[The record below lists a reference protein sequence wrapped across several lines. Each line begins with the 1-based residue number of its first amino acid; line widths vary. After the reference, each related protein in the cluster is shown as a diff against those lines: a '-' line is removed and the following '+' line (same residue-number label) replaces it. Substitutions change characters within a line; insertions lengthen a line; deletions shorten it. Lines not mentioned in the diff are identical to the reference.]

1 MPNDLSSVWTRL
13 DATRPSGERRITDL
27 FDADPN
33 RVQEFTTR
41 ADGLIFDYSKTNI
54 DKTSRD
60 ALLDLA
66 VHVAEKRDAMF
77 AGARINETEDRSVLH
92 TALRNYAGGVHIRI
106 VGLAASA
113 ASIIAMAGESEM
125 TPTGMM
131 MIHNVQTEADGDY
144 RQMEHTAGIL
154 RDANHAII
162 SAYIAKTGRPEA
174 EIAAMMD
181 AETWITAERAVEL
194 GLVDRVMQPDT
205 GQKPMAA
212 DFYSGM
218 LSEDALRRAENFLKG
233 QAAEPDFFMP
243 ERAQAEAKL
252 KFLKLKGEL
261 K

>member
-1 MPNDLSSVWTRL
+1 MKISIRGPIVSSNQHRFYQFYGMEATSPRSVA
-13 DATRPSGERRITDL
+13 DALAKGNGERAEVEI
-27 FDADPN
+27 N
-33 RVQEFTTR
+33 SGGGE
-41 ADGLIFDYSKTNI
+41 IFAASEIY
-54 DKTSRD
+54 
-60 ALLDLA
+60 
-66 VHVAEKRDAMF
+66 
-77 AGARINETEDRSVLH
+77 
-92 TALRNYAGGVHIRI
+92 TALRSYAGGVHIRI

-131 MIHNVQTEADGDY
+131 MIHNVQSSADGDY
-144 RQMEHTAGIL
+144 RQMEHTAGVL
-154 RDANHAII
+154 RDANRAII
-162 SAYIAKTGRPEA
+162 SAYVDKTGRPEV

-205 GQKPMAA
+205 GQKPLAA

-218 LSEDALRRAENFLKG
+218 LSEDALKRAENFLKG

>member
-1 MPNDLSSVWTRL
+1 MKISIRGPIVSSNQHRRYQFYGMEATSPRSVA
-13 DATRPSGERRITDL
+13 DALAKGNGERAEVEI
-27 FDADPN
+27 N
-33 RVQEFTTR
+33 SGGGE
-41 ADGLIFDYSKTNI
+41 IFAASEIY
-54 DKTSRD
+54 
-60 ALLDLA
+60 
-66 VHVAEKRDAMF
+66 
-77 AGARINETEDRSVLH
+77 

-131 MIHNVQTEADGDY
+131 MIHNVQSSADGDY

-162 SAYIAKTGRPEA
+162 SAYVAKTGRPEA

-181 AETWITAERAVEL
+181 AETWITADRAVEL

-205 GQKPMAA
+205 GQKPLAA

-243 ERAQAEAKL
+243 EQAQAEAKL

>member
-1 MPNDLSSVWTRL
+1 MKISIRGPIVSSNQHRFYQWYGMEATSPKSVA
-13 DATRPSGERRITDL
+13 DALAKGNGERAEVEI
-27 FDADPN
+27 N
-33 RVQEFTTR
+33 SGGGE
-41 ADGLIFDYSKTNI
+41 IFAASEIY
-54 DKTSRD
+54 
-60 ALLDLA
+60 
-66 VHVAEKRDAMF
+66 
-77 AGARINETEDRSVLH
+77 
-92 TALRNYAGGVHIRI
+92 TALRNYAGGVIVRI

-131 MIHNVQTEADGDY
+131 MIHNVQSSADGDY
-144 RQMEHTAGIL
+144 RQMEHTAGVL

-162 SAYIAKTGRPEA
+162 SAYIAKTGRPEE

-205 GQKPMAA
+205 GQKPLAA

-218 LSEDALRRAENFLKG
+218 LSEDALKRAENFLKD
-233 QAAEPDFFMP
+233 QAAESDFFMP

>member
-1 MPNDLSSVWTRL
+1 MTISIRGPIVSSNQHRFYQFYGME
-13 DATRPSGERRITDL
+13 ATSPRSV
-27 FDADPN
+27 A
-33 RVQEFTTR
+33 
-41 ADGLIFDYSKTNI
+41 
-54 DKTSRD
+54 D
-60 ALLDLA
+60 ALA
-66 VHVAEKRDAMF
+66 KGNGEQAEVEINSGGGEIF
-77 AGARINETEDRSVLH
+77 AASEIY
-92 TALRNYAGGVHIRI
+92 TALRSYAGGVHIRI

-131 MIHNVQTEADGDY
+131 MIHNVQTEASGDY
-144 RQMEHTAGIL
+144 RQMEHTAGTL

-162 SAYIAKTGRPEA
+162 SAYVAKTGRPEA

-205 GQKPMAA
+205 GQKPLAA

-218 LSEDALRRAENFLKG
+218 LSEDALRRAENFLKD

>member
-1 MPNDLSSVWTRL
+1 MKISIRGPIVSSNQHRFYQFYGMEATSPRSVA
-13 DATRPSGERRITDL
+13 DALAKGNGERAEVEI
-27 FDADPN
+27 N
-33 RVQEFTTR
+33 SGGGE
-41 ADGLIFDYSKTNI
+41 IFAASEIY
-54 DKTSRD
+54 
-60 ALLDLA
+60 
-66 VHVAEKRDAMF
+66 
-77 AGARINETEDRSVLH
+77 
-92 TALRNYAGGVHIRI
+92 TALRSYAGGVHIRI

-131 MIHNVQTEADGDY
+131 MIHNVQTEASGDY
-144 RQMEHTAGIL
+144 RQMEHTAGTL

-181 AETWITAERAVEL
+181 AETWVTADRAVEL

-205 GQKPMAA
+205 GQKPLAA

-218 LSEDALRRAENFLKG
+218 LSEDALRRAENFLKN
-233 QAAEPDFFMP
+233 QAAGPDFFMP

>member
-1 MPNDLSSVWTRL
+1 MKISIRGPIVSSNQHRL
-13 DATRPSGERRITDL
+13 YQFYGMEATSPRSVADALAKGSGERAEVEI
-27 FDADPN
+27 N
-33 RVQEFTTR
+33 SGGGE
-41 ADGLIFDYSKTNI
+41 IFAASEIY
-54 DKTSRD
+54 
-60 ALLDLA
+60 
-66 VHVAEKRDAMF
+66 
-77 AGARINETEDRSVLH
+77 
-92 TALRNYAGGVHIRI
+92 TALRNYAGGVIVRI

-125 TPTGMM
+125 TPIGMM
-131 MIHNVQTEADGDY
+131 MIHNVQSSADGDY
-144 RQMEHTAGIL
+144 RQMEHTAGVL

-162 SAYIAKTGRPEA
+162 SAYVAKTGRPEA

-205 GQKPMAA
+205 GQKPLAA

-218 LSEDALRRAENFLKG
+218 LSEDALKRAENFLKDR
-233 QAAEPDFFMP
+233 AAEPDFFMP

>member
-1 MPNDLSSVWTRL
+1 MKISIRGPIVSSNQHRL
-13 DATRPSGERRITDL
+13 YQFYGMEATSPRSVADALAKGNGERAEVEI
-27 FDADPN
+27 N
-33 RVQEFTTR
+33 SGGGE
-41 ADGLIFDYSKTNI
+41 IFAASEIY
-54 DKTSRD
+54 
-60 ALLDLA
+60 
-66 VHVAEKRDAMF
+66 
-77 AGARINETEDRSVLH
+77 
-92 TALRNYAGGVHIRI
+92 TALRNYAGGVIVRI

-131 MIHNVQTEADGDY
+131 MVHNVQTKASGDY
-144 RQMEHTAGIL
+144 RQMEHTAGTL

-162 SAYIAKTGRPEA
+162 SAYVAKTGRPEA

-205 GQKPMAA
+205 GQKPLAA

-218 LSEDALRRAENFLKG
+218 LSEDALRRAENFLKD

>member
-1 MPNDLSSVWTRL
+1 MKISIRGPIVSSNQHRFYQWYGMEATSPKSVA
-13 DATRPSGERRITDL
+13 DALAKGNGERAEVEI
-27 FDADPN
+27 N
-33 RVQEFTTR
+33 SGGGE
-41 ADGLIFDYSKTNI
+41 IFAASEIY
-54 DKTSRD
+54 
-60 ALLDLA
+60 
-66 VHVAEKRDAMF
+66 
-77 AGARINETEDRSVLH
+77 
-92 TALRNYAGGVHIRI
+92 TALRNYEGGVHIRI

-131 MIHNVQTEADGDY
+131 MIHNVQTEASGDY
-144 RQMEHTAGIL
+144 RQMEHTAGTL

-162 SAYIAKTGRPEA
+162 SAYVTKTGRPEA

-181 AETWITAERAVEL
+181 AETWVTADRAVEL

-205 GQKPMAA
+205 GQKPLAA

-218 LSEDALRRAENFLKG
+218 LSEDALKRAENFLKN
-233 QAAEPDFFMP
+233 QAAGPDFFMP

>member
-1 MPNDLSSVWTRL
+1 MKISIRGPIVSSNQHRL
-13 DATRPSGERRITDL
+13 YQFYGMEATSPRSVADALAKGNGERAEVEI
-27 FDADPN
+27 N
-33 RVQEFTTR
+33 SGGGE
-41 ADGLIFDYSKTNI
+41 IFAASEIY
-54 DKTSRD
+54 
-60 ALLDLA
+60 
-66 VHVAEKRDAMF
+66 
-77 AGARINETEDRSVLH
+77 
-92 TALRNYAGGVHIRI
+92 TALRSYAGGVIVRI

-125 TPTGMM
+125 TQTGMM
-131 MIHNVQTEADGDY
+131 MIHNVQSSADGDY
-144 RQMEHTAGIL
+144 RQMEHTAGVL

-162 SAYIAKTGRPEA
+162 SAYVAKTGRPEA

-205 GQKPMAA
+205 GQKPLAA

>member
-1 MPNDLSSVWTRL
+1 MKISIRGPIVSSNQHRFYQWYGMEATSPKSVA
-13 DATRPSGERRITDL
+13 DALAKGNGERAEVEI
-27 FDADPN
+27 N
-33 RVQEFTTR
+33 SGGGE
-41 ADGLIFDYSKTNI
+41 IFAASEIY
-54 DKTSRD
+54 
-60 ALLDLA
+60 
-66 VHVAEKRDAMF
+66 
-77 AGARINETEDRSVLH
+77 
-92 TALRNYAGGVHIRI
+92 TALRSYAGGVIVRI

-131 MIHNVQTEADGDY
+131 MIHNVQSSADGDY
-144 RQMEHTAGIL
+144 RQMEHTAGVL
-154 RDANHAII
+154 RDANHAIV
-162 SAYIAKTGRPEA
+162 SAYVAKTGRPEA

-194 GLVDRVMQPDT
+194 GLVDRVMQRDT
-205 GQKPMAA
+205 GQKPFAA

-218 LSEDALRRAENFLKG
+218 LSEDALKRAENFLKDR
-233 QAAEPDFFMP
+233 AAESDFFMP

>member
-1 MPNDLSSVWTRL
+1 MKISIRGPIVSSNQHRFYQFYGMEATSPKSVA
-13 DATRPSGERRITDL
+13 DALAKGNGERAEVEI
-27 FDADPN
+27 N
-33 RVQEFTTR
+33 SGGGE
-41 ADGLIFDYSKTNI
+41 IFAASEIY
-54 DKTSRD
+54 
-60 ALLDLA
+60 
-66 VHVAEKRDAMF
+66 
-77 AGARINETEDRSVLH
+77 
-92 TALRNYAGGVHIRI
+92 TALRSYAGGVIVRI

-131 MIHNVQTEADGDY
+131 MIHNVQTEASGDY
-144 RQMEHTAGIL
+144 RQMEHTAGTL

-205 GQKPMAA
+205 GQKPLAA

>member
-1 MPNDLSSVWTRL
+1 MKISIRGPIVSSNQHRFYQWYGMEATSPKSVA
-13 DATRPSGERRITDL
+13 DALAKGNGERAEVEI
-27 FDADPN
+27 N
-33 RVQEFTTR
+33 SGGGE
-41 ADGLIFDYSKTNI
+41 IFAASEIY
-54 DKTSRD
+54 
-60 ALLDLA
+60 
-66 VHVAEKRDAMF
+66 
-77 AGARINETEDRSVLH
+77 
-92 TALRNYAGGVHIRI
+92 TALRSYAGGVHIRI

-113 ASIIAMAGESEM
+113 ASIIAMAGESEI

-131 MIHNVQTEADGDY
+131 MIHNVQSSADGDY
-144 RQMEHTAGIL
+144 RQMEHTAGVL

-162 SAYIAKTGRPEA
+162 SAYVAKTGRPEA

-194 GLVDRVMQPDT
+194 SLVDRVMQPDT
-205 GQKPMAA
+205 GQKPLAA

>member
-1 MPNDLSSVWTRL
+1 MKISIRGPIVSSNQHRFYQFYGME
-13 DATRPSGERRITDL
+13 ATSPRSVADTLAKGNGER
-27 FDADPN
+27 
-33 RVQEFTTR
+33 
-41 ADGLIFDYSKTNI
+41 
-54 DKTSRD
+54 
-60 ALLDLA
+60 
-66 VHVAEKRDAMF
+66 AEVEINSGGGEVF
-77 AGARINETEDRSVLH
+77 AASEIY
-92 TALRNYAGGVHIRI
+92 TALRSYAGGVHIRI

-131 MIHNVQTEADGDY
+131 MIHNVQTETSGDY
-144 RQMEHTAGIL
+144 RQMEHTAGTL

-162 SAYIAKTGRPEA
+162 SAYVAKTGRPEA

-205 GQKPMAA
+205 GQKPLAA

>member
-1 MPNDLSSVWTRL
+1 MKISIRGPIVSSNRHRL
-13 DATRPSGERRITDL
+13 YQFYGMEATSPRSVADALAKGNGERAEVEI
-27 FDADPN
+27 N
-33 RVQEFTTR
+33 SGGGE
-41 ADGLIFDYSKTNI
+41 IFAASEIY
-54 DKTSRD
+54 
-60 ALLDLA
+60 
-66 VHVAEKRDAMF
+66 
-77 AGARINETEDRSVLH
+77 

-131 MIHNVQTEADGDY
+131 MIHNVQTEASGDY
-144 RQMEHTAGIL
+144 RQMEHTAGTL

-162 SAYIAKTGRPEA
+162 SAYVAKTGRPEA

-205 GQKPMAA
+205 GQKPLAA

-233 QAAEPDFFMP
+233 QAVEPDLFMP

>member
-1 MPNDLSSVWTRL
+1 MKISIRGPIVSSNQHRFYQFYGMEATSPRSVA
-13 DATRPSGERRITDL
+13 DALAKGNGERAEVEI
-27 FDADPN
+27 N
-33 RVQEFTTR
+33 SGGGE
-41 ADGLIFDYSKTNI
+41 IFAASEIY
-54 DKTSRD
+54 
-60 ALLDLA
+60 
-66 VHVAEKRDAMF
+66 
-77 AGARINETEDRSVLH
+77 
-92 TALRNYAGGVHIRI
+92 TALRSYAGGVIVRI

-131 MIHNVQTEADGDY
+131 MIHNVQTEASGDY
-144 RQMEHTAGIL
+144 RQMEHTAGTL

-205 GQKPMAA
+205 GQKPLAA

-233 QAAEPDFFMP
+233 QAAEPVFFMP

>member
-1 MPNDLSSVWTRL
+1 MKISIRGPIVSSNQHRL
-13 DATRPSGERRITDL
+13 YQFYGMEATSPRSVADALAKGNGERAEVEI
-27 FDADPN
+27 N
-33 RVQEFTTR
+33 SGGGE
-41 ADGLIFDYSKTNI
+41 IFAASEIY
-54 DKTSRD
+54 
-60 ALLDLA
+60 
-66 VHVAEKRDAMF
+66 
-77 AGARINETEDRSVLH
+77 
-92 TALRNYAGGVHIRI
+92 TALRNYAGGVIVRI

-131 MIHNVQTEADGDY
+131 MIHNVQTEASGDY
-144 RQMEHTAGIL
+144 RQMEHTAGTL

-162 SAYIAKTGRPEA
+162 SAYVAKTGRPEA

-205 GQKPMAA
+205 GQKPLAA
-212 DFYSGM
+212 AFYSGM
-218 LSEDALRRAENFLKG
+218 LSEDALKRAENFLKDR
-233 QAAEPDFFMP
+233 AAEPDFFMP

>member
-1 MPNDLSSVWTRL
+1 MKISIRGPIVSSNQHRFYQWYGMEATSPKSVA
-13 DATRPSGERRITDL
+13 DALAKGNGERAEVEI
-27 FDADPN
+27 N
-33 RVQEFTTR
+33 SGGGE
-41 ADGLIFDYSKTNI
+41 IFAASEIY
-54 DKTSRD
+54 
-60 ALLDLA
+60 
-66 VHVAEKRDAMF
+66 
-77 AGARINETEDRSVLH
+77 
-92 TALRNYAGGVHIRI
+92 TALRSYAGGVHIRI

-125 TPTGMM
+125 TPAGMM
-131 MIHNVQTEADGDY
+131 MIHNVQSSADGDY
-144 RQMEHTAGIL
+144 RQMEHTAGVL

-162 SAYIAKTGRPEA
+162 SAYVDKTGRPEA

-205 GQKPMAA
+205 GQKPLAA

-218 LSEDALRRAENFLKG
+218 LSEDALKRAENFLKD
-233 QAAEPDFFMP
+233 QAEEPDFFMP
-243 ERAQAEAKL
+243 ERAQAEAKM

>member
-1 MPNDLSSVWTRL
+1 MKISIRGPIVSSNQHRL
-13 DATRPSGERRITDL
+13 YQFYGMEATSPRSVADALAKGNGERAEVEI
-27 FDADPN
+27 N
-33 RVQEFTTR
+33 SGGGE
-41 ADGLIFDYSKTNI
+41 IFAASEIY
-54 DKTSRD
+54 
-60 ALLDLA
+60 
-66 VHVAEKRDAMF
+66 
-77 AGARINETEDRSVLH
+77 TE
-92 TALRNYAGGVHIRI
+92 LRNYAGGVHIRI

-131 MIHNVQTEADGDY
+131 MIHNVQTSADGDY
-144 RQMEHTAGIL
+144 RQMEHTAGVL

-162 SAYIAKTGRPEA
+162 SAYVAKTGRPEA

-205 GQKPMAA
+205 GQKPLAA

>member
-1 MPNDLSSVWTRL
+1 MKISIRGPIVSSNQHRFYQFYGMEATSPKSVA
-13 DATRPSGERRITDL
+13 DALAKGNGERAEVEI
-27 FDADPN
+27 N
-33 RVQEFTTR
+33 SGGGE
-41 ADGLIFDYSKTNI
+41 IFAASEIY
-54 DKTSRD
+54 
-60 ALLDLA
+60 
-66 VHVAEKRDAMF
+66 
-77 AGARINETEDRSVLH
+77 
-92 TALRNYAGGVHIRI
+92 TALRSYAGGVHIRI

-131 MIHNVQTEADGDY
+131 MIHNVQTRADGDY
-144 RQMEHTAGIL
+144 RQMEHTAGVL

-205 GQKPMAA
+205 GQKPLAA

>member
-1 MPNDLSSVWTRL
+1 MKISIRGPIVSSNQHRL
-13 DATRPSGERRITDL
+13 YQFYGMEATSPRSVADALAKGNGERAEVEI
-27 FDADPN
+27 N
-33 RVQEFTTR
+33 SGGGE
-41 ADGLIFDYSKTNI
+41 IFAASEIY
-54 DKTSRD
+54 
-60 ALLDLA
+60 
-66 VHVAEKRDAMF
+66 
-77 AGARINETEDRSVLH
+77 
-92 TALRNYAGGVHIRI
+92 TALRNYAGGVIVRI

-131 MIHNVQTEADGDY
+131 MIHNVHSSADGDY
-144 RQMEHTAGIL
+144 RQMEHTAGVL

-194 GLVDRVMQPDT
+194 GLVDRVIQPDT

>member
-1 MPNDLSSVWTRL
+1 MKISIRGPIVSSNRHRL
-13 DATRPSGERRITDL
+13 YQFYGMEATSPRSVADELAKGNGERAEVEI
-27 FDADPN
+27 N
-33 RVQEFTTR
+33 SGGGE
-41 ADGLIFDYSKTNI
+41 IFAASEIY
-54 DKTSRD
+54 
-60 ALLDLA
+60 
-66 VHVAEKRDAMF
+66 
-77 AGARINETEDRSVLH
+77 

-131 MIHNVQTEADGDY
+131 MIHNVQSSADGDY
-144 RQMEHTAGIL
+144 RQMEHTAGVL

-162 SAYIAKTGRPEA
+162 SAYVAKTGRPEA

-205 GQKPMAA
+205 GQKPLAA

>member
-1 MPNDLSSVWTRL
+1 MKISIRGPIVSSNQHRFYQFYGME
-13 DATRPSGERRITDL
+13 ATSPRSV
-27 FDADPN
+27 A
-33 RVQEFTTR
+33 
-41 ADGLIFDYSKTNI
+41 
-54 DKTSRD
+54 D
-60 ALLDLA
+60 ALA
-66 VHVAEKRDAMF
+66 KGNGEQAEVEINSGGGEIF
-77 AGARINETEDRSVLH
+77 AASEIY
-92 TALRNYAGGVHIRI
+92 TALRSYAGGVHIRI

-131 MIHNVQTEADGDY
+131 MIHNVQTEASGDY
-144 RQMEHTAGIL
+144 RQMEHTAGTL

-162 SAYIAKTGRPEA
+162 SAYVAKTGRPEA

-205 GQKPMAA
+205 GQKPLAA

-218 LSEDALRRAENFLKG
+218 LSEDALRRAENFLKD

>member
-1 MPNDLSSVWTRL
+1 MKISIRGPIVSSNKHRL
-13 DATRPSGERRITDL
+13 YQFYGMEATSPRSVADTLAKRNGERAEVEI
-27 FDADPN
+27 N
-33 RVQEFTTR
+33 SGGGE
-41 ADGLIFDYSKTNI
+41 IFAASEIY
-54 DKTSRD
+54 
-60 ALLDLA
+60 
-66 VHVAEKRDAMF
+66 
-77 AGARINETEDRSVLH
+77 

-131 MIHNVQTEADGDY
+131 MIHNVQSSADGDY
-144 RQMEHTAGIL
+144 RQMEHTAGVL

-162 SAYIAKTGRPEA
+162 SAYVAKTGRPEA

-181 AETWITAERAVEL
+181 AETWVTADRAVEL

-205 GQKPMAA
+205 GQKPLAA

-243 ERAQAEAKL
+243 EWAQAEAKL

>member
-1 MPNDLSSVWTRL
+1 MKISIRGPIVSSNQHRFYQWYGMEATSPKSVA
-13 DATRPSGERRITDL
+13 DALAKGNGERAEVEI
-27 FDADPN
+27 N
-33 RVQEFTTR
+33 SGGGE
-41 ADGLIFDYSKTNI
+41 IFAASEIY
-54 DKTSRD
+54 
-60 ALLDLA
+60 
-66 VHVAEKRDAMF
+66 
-77 AGARINETEDRSVLH
+77 
-92 TALRNYAGGVHIRI
+92 TALRSYAGGVHIRI

-131 MIHNVQTEADGDY
+131 MIHNVQTEASGDY
-144 RQMEHTAGIL
+144 RQMEHTAGTL

-205 GQKPMAA
+205 GQKPLAA

-218 LSEDALRRAENFLKG
+218 LSEDALKRAENFLKD

-243 ERAQAEAKL
+243 ERAQAEAKM

>member
-1 MPNDLSSVWTRL
+1 MKISIRGPIVSSNQHRCYQWYGMEATSPKSVA
-13 DATRPSGERRITDL
+13 DALASGNGERAEVEI
-27 FDADPN
+27 N
-33 RVQEFTTR
+33 SGGGE
-41 ADGLIFDYSKTNI
+41 IFAASEIY
-54 DKTSRD
+54 
-60 ALLDLA
+60 
-66 VHVAEKRDAMF
+66 
-77 AGARINETEDRSVLH
+77 
-92 TALRNYAGGVHIRI
+92 TALRSYAGGVHIRI

-131 MIHNVQTEADGDY
+131 MIHNVQTEASGDY
-144 RQMEHTAGIL
+144 RQMEHTAGTL
-154 RDANHAII
+154 RDANHAIS
-162 SAYIAKTGRPEA
+162 SAYVAKTGRPEA

-205 GQKPMAA
+205 GQKPLAA

-218 LSEDALRRAENFLKG
+218 LSEDALRRAENFLKD

-243 ERAQAEAKL
+243 ERTQAEAKL

>member
-1 MPNDLSSVWTRL
+1 MKISIRGPIVSSNQHRFYQWYGMEATSPKSVA
-13 DATRPSGERRITDL
+13 DALASGNGERAEVEI
-27 FDADPN
+27 N
-33 RVQEFTTR
+33 SGGGE
-41 ADGLIFDYSKTNI
+41 IFAASEIY
-54 DKTSRD
+54 
-60 ALLDLA
+60 
-66 VHVAEKRDAMF
+66 
-77 AGARINETEDRSVLH
+77 

-113 ASIIAMAGESEM
+113 ASIIAMVGESEM

-131 MIHNVQTEADGDY
+131 MIHNVQSSADGDY
-144 RQMEHTAGIL
+144 RQMEHTAGVL

-162 SAYIAKTGRPEA
+162 SAYVAKTGRPEA

-205 GQKPMAA
+205 GQKPLAA

>member
-1 MPNDLSSVWTRL
+1 MKISIRGPIVSSNQHRL
-13 DATRPSGERRITDL
+13 YQFYGMEATSPKSVSDALAKGNGERAEVEI
-27 FDADPN
+27 N
-33 RVQEFTTR
+33 SGGGE
-41 ADGLIFDYSKTNI
+41 IFAASEIY
-54 DKTSRD
+54 
-60 ALLDLA
+60 
-66 VHVAEKRDAMF
+66 
-77 AGARINETEDRSVLH
+77 
-92 TALRNYAGGVHIRI
+92 TALRNYAGGVIVRI

-131 MIHNVQTEADGDY
+131 MIHNVQTSTDGDY
-144 RQMEHTAGIL
+144 RQMEHTAGVL

-162 SAYIAKTGRPEA
+162 SAYVAKTGRPEA

-205 GQKPMAA
+205 GQKPLAA

>member
-1 MPNDLSSVWTRL
+1 MKISIRGPIVSSNQHRL
-13 DATRPSGERRITDL
+13 YQFYGMEAASPKSVADALAKGNGERAEVEI
-27 FDADPN
+27 N
-33 RVQEFTTR
+33 SGGGE
-41 ADGLIFDYSKTNI
+41 IFAASEIY
-54 DKTSRD
+54 
-60 ALLDLA
+60 
-66 VHVAEKRDAMF
+66 
-77 AGARINETEDRSVLH
+77 
-92 TALRNYAGGVHIRI
+92 TALRNYAGGVIVRI

-131 MIHNVQTEADGDY
+131 MIHNVQSSADGDY
-144 RQMEHTAGIL
+144 RQMEHTAGVL

-162 SAYIAKTGRPEA
+162 SAYVDKTGRPEA

-205 GQKPMAA
+205 GQKPLAA

>member
-1 MPNDLSSVWTRL
+1 MKISIRGPIVSSNQHRFYQFYGMEATSPRSVA
-13 DATRPSGERRITDL
+13 DALAKGNGERAEVEI
-27 FDADPN
+27 N
-33 RVQEFTTR
+33 SGGGE
-41 ADGLIFDYSKTNI
+41 IFAASESY
-54 DKTSRD
+54 
-60 ALLDLA
+60 
-66 VHVAEKRDAMF
+66 
-77 AGARINETEDRSVLH
+77 

-131 MIHNVQTEADGDY
+131 MIHNVQTRADGDY

-154 RDANHAII
+154 RDANHAIT
-162 SAYIAKTGRPEA
+162 SAYIDKTGKTEQ

-194 GLVDRVMQPDT
+194 GLIDRVMVLDS
-205 GQKPMAA
+205 GQKPLAA

-218 LSEDALRRAENFLKG
+218 LSEDALRRAENFLKN
-233 QAAEPDFFMP
+233 QAAGPDFFMP

>member
-1 MPNDLSSVWTRL
+1 MKISIRGPIVSSNQHRFYQFYGMEATSPRSVA
-13 DATRPSGERRITDL
+13 DALAKGNGERAEVEI
-27 FDADPN
+27 N
-33 RVQEFTTR
+33 SGGGE
-41 ADGLIFDYSKTNI
+41 IFAASEIY
-54 DKTSRD
+54 
-60 ALLDLA
+60 
-66 VHVAEKRDAMF
+66 
-77 AGARINETEDRSVLH
+77 

-131 MIHNVQTEADGDY
+131 MIHNVQSSADGDY
-144 RQMEHTAGIL
+144 RQMEHTAGVL

-162 SAYIAKTGRPEA
+162 SAYVAKTGRPEA

-181 AETWITAERAVEL
+181 AETWVTADRAVEL

-205 GQKPMAA
+205 GQKPLEA

>member
-1 MPNDLSSVWTRL
+1 MKISIRGPIVSSNQHRFYQWYGMEATSPKSVA
-13 DATRPSGERRITDL
+13 DALAKGNGERAEVEI
-27 FDADPN
+27 N
-33 RVQEFTTR
+33 SGGGE
-41 ADGLIFDYSKTNI
+41 IFAASEIY
-54 DKTSRD
+54 
-60 ALLDLA
+60 
-66 VHVAEKRDAMF
+66 
-77 AGARINETEDRSVLH
+77 
-92 TALRNYAGGVHIRI
+92 TALRNYAGGVIVRI

-125 TPTGMM
+125 TATGMM
-131 MIHNVQTEADGDY
+131 MIHNVQASADGDY
-144 RQMEHTAGIL
+144 RQMEHTAGVL

-162 SAYIAKTGRPEA
+162 SAYVAKTGRQEA

-205 GQKPMAA
+205 GQKPLAA

-243 ERAQAEAKL
+243 ERAQAKAKL

>member
-1 MPNDLSSVWTRL
+1 MKISIRGPIVSSNQHRFYQFYGMEATSPRSVA
-13 DATRPSGERRITDL
+13 DALAKGNGERAEVEI
-27 FDADPN
+27 N
-33 RVQEFTTR
+33 SGGGE
-41 ADGLIFDYSKTNI
+41 IFAASEIY
-54 DKTSRD
+54 
-60 ALLDLA
+60 
-66 VHVAEKRDAMF
+66 
-77 AGARINETEDRSVLH
+77 
-92 TALRNYAGGVHIRI
+92 TALRSYAGGVHIRI

-131 MIHNVQTEADGDY
+131 MIHNVQTEASGDY
-144 RQMEHTAGIL
+144 RQMEHTAGTL

-162 SAYIAKTGRPEA
+162 SAYVAKTGRPEA

-181 AETWITAERAVEL
+181 AETWITAERAVDL

-205 GQKPMAA
+205 GQKPLAA

-218 LSEDALRRAENFLKG
+218 LSEDALRRAENFLKN
-233 QAAEPDFFMP
+233 QAAGPDFFMP
-243 ERAQAEAKL
+243 ERAQAEARL

>member
-1 MPNDLSSVWTRL
+1 MKISIRGPIVSSNQHRL
-13 DATRPSGERRITDL
+13 YQFYGMEATSPRSVADALAKGNGERAEVEI
-27 FDADPN
+27 N
-33 RVQEFTTR
+33 SGGGE
-41 ADGLIFDYSKTNI
+41 IFAASEIY
-54 DKTSRD
+54 
-60 ALLDLA
+60 
-66 VHVAEKRDAMF
+66 
-77 AGARINETEDRSVLH
+77 
-92 TALRNYAGGVHIRI
+92 TALRSYAGGVHIRI

-131 MIHNVQTEADGDY
+131 MIHNVQTEASGDY
-144 RQMEHTAGIL
+144 RQMEHTAGTL

-162 SAYIAKTGRPEA
+162 SAYVTKTGRPEA

-194 GLVDRVMQPDT
+194 GLVDRVMQPDN
-205 GQKPMAA
+205 GQKPLEA

>member
-1 MPNDLSSVWTRL
+1 MKISIRGPIVSSNQHRFYQFYGMEATSPRSVA
-13 DATRPSGERRITDL
+13 DALAKGNGERAEVEI
-27 FDADPN
+27 N
-33 RVQEFTTR
+33 SGGGE
-41 ADGLIFDYSKTNI
+41 IFAASEIY
-54 DKTSRD
+54 
-60 ALLDLA
+60 
-66 VHVAEKRDAMF
+66 
-77 AGARINETEDRSVLH
+77 
-92 TALRNYAGGVHIRI
+92 TALRSYAGGVHIRI
-106 VGLAASA
+106 VALAASA

-131 MIHNVQTEADGDY
+131 MIHNVQTRADGDY
-144 RQMEHTAGIL
+144 RQMEHTAGVL

-162 SAYIAKTGRPEA
+162 SAYVAKTGRPEA

-205 GQKPMAA
+205 GQKPLAA

-218 LSEDALRRAENFLKG
+218 LSEDALKRAENFLKN
-233 QAAEPDFFMP
+233 QAAGPDFFMP

>member
-1 MPNDLSSVWTRL
+1 MKISIRGPIVSSNQHRFYQFYGMEATSPRSVA
-13 DATRPSGERRITDL
+13 DALAKGNGERAEVEI
-27 FDADPN
+27 N
-33 RVQEFTTR
+33 SGGGE
-41 ADGLIFDYSKTNI
+41 IFAASEIY
-54 DKTSRD
+54 
-60 ALLDLA
+60 
-66 VHVAEKRDAMF
+66 
-77 AGARINETEDRSVLH
+77 
-92 TALRNYAGGVHIRI
+92 TALHSYAGGVHIRI

-131 MIHNVQTEADGDY
+131 MIHNVQSSADGDY
-144 RQMEHTAGIL
+144 RQMEHTAGVL
-154 RDANHAII
+154 REANHAII
-162 SAYIAKTGRPEA
+162 SAYIAKTGKTEQ

-181 AETWITAERAVEL
+181 AETWVTADRAVEL
-194 GLVDRVMQPDT
+194 GLVDRVMQPDN
-205 GQKPMAA
+205 GQKPLAA

>member
-1 MPNDLSSVWTRL
+1 MKISIRGPIVSSNQHRFYQWYGMEATSPKSVA
-13 DATRPSGERRITDL
+13 DALASGNGERAEVEI
-27 FDADPN
+27 N
-33 RVQEFTTR
+33 SGGGE
-41 ADGLIFDYSKTNI
+41 IFAASEIY
-54 DKTSRD
+54 
-60 ALLDLA
+60 
-66 VHVAEKRDAMF
+66 
-77 AGARINETEDRSVLH
+77 
-92 TALRNYAGGVHIRI
+92 TALRNYAGGVLVRI

-131 MIHNVQTEADGDY
+131 MIHNVQTRADGDY

-154 RDANHAII
+154 RDANHAIT
-162 SAYIAKTGRPEA
+162 SAYIDKTGKTEQ

-194 GLVDRVMQPDT
+194 GLIDRVMVLDS
-205 GQKPMAA
+205 GQKPLAA

-218 LSEDALRRAENFLKG
+218 LSEDALRRAENFLKN
-233 QAAEPDFFMP
+233 QAAGPDFFMP

>member
-1 MPNDLSSVWTRL
+1 MKISIRGPIVSSNQHRL
-13 DATRPSGERRITDL
+13 YQFYGMEATSPRSVADALAKGNGERAEVEI
-27 FDADPN
+27 N
-33 RVQEFTTR
+33 SGGGE
-41 ADGLIFDYSKTNI
+41 IFAASEIY
-54 DKTSRD
+54 
-60 ALLDLA
+60 
-66 VHVAEKRDAMF
+66 
-77 AGARINETEDRSVLH
+77 
-92 TALRNYAGGVHIRI
+92 TALRNYAGGVIVRI

-131 MIHNVQTEADGDY
+131 MIHNVQSSADGDY
-144 RQMEHTAGIL
+144 RQMEHTAGVL

-162 SAYIAKTGRPEA
+162 SAYVAKTGRPEA

-205 GQKPMAA
+205 GQKPLAA

-218 LSEDALRRAENFLKG
+218 LSEDALKRAENFLKD